1 VTARQI
7 IEAAV
12 AAEMAAY
19 QARAGE
25 ASLIRV
31 LADQARAARVRAGQP
46 RVRRIQLTC
55 RNGLCSAIVA
65 EASRPAPG
73 IDTSVPNIARVYDY
87 WLGGKDNF
95 AADREAAKRQARAI
109 PQLPWL
115 ARQNRDFLQRA
126 VRFVASQGITQF
138 LDIGSGLPT
147 NQNVH
152 EVVQQVNPGAR
163 VVYADIDPVVV
174 SHAQALLS
182 GRQTAA
188 IRADVCRPDDIL
200 GAPEVR
206 RLIDFSQPVA
216 VLILAVL
223 HLIPDE
229 ADPAGSVARLRDA
242 MAPGSY
248 LVISHADVSPAHAVG
263 TRRLTHAA
271 RELEEAN
278 TAMAA
283 VPARTRD
290 EIVGFFGDLT
300 LVEPGLTDVWAW
312 RPDGV
317 TPVTSIEF
325 MRILGGVARK
335 D

>member
-1 VTARQI
+1 MTARQI

-283 VPARTRD
+283 VPARTPA
-290 EIVGFFGDLT
+290 T
-300 LVEPGLTDVWAW
+300 
-312 RPDGV
+312 
-317 TPVTSIEF
+317 
-325 MRILGGVARK
+325 
-335 D
+335 

>member
-1 VTARQI
+1 MV
-7 IEAAV
+7 EAG
-12 AAEMAAY
+12 
-19 QARAGE
+19 R
-25 ASLIRV
+25 
-31 LADQARAARVRAGQP
+31 
-46 RVRRIQLTC
+46 
-55 RNGLCSAIVA
+55 SAL
-65 EASRPAPG
+65 G
-73 IDTSVPNIARVYDY
+73 IDTSVPNIARMYDY

-95 AADREAAKRQARAI
+95 AADRQAAERMVRAV

-115 ARQNRDFLQRA
+115 ARQNRDFLRRA
-126 VRFVASQGITQF
+126 VRFCAGEGVTQF

-152 EVVQQVNPGAR
+152 EVAQLARPDSR
-163 VVYADIDPVVV
+163 VVYVDTDPVVV

-182 GRQTAA
+182 GRRTAA
-188 IRADVCRPDDIL
+188 ALGDVCHPDDIL

-206 RLIDFSQPVA
+206 QLIDFSQPVA

-223 HLIPDE
+223 HIIPDE

-248 LVISHADVSPAHAVG
+248 LLISHAEVSPAHAVG
-263 TRRLTHAA
+263 TRRVSEAA
-271 RELEEAN
+271 REIEEAGHSL
-278 TAMAA
+278 AP

-300 LVEPGLTDVWAW
+300 LVEPGLTDIWAW
-312 RPDGV
+312 RPDGDAAV
-317 TPVTSIEF
+317 TTTEF

-335 D
+335 N